1 MGEYRRR
8 HSQPVYGG
16 VLKKKMKNEGRQLK
30 IETTAVAGRPSRL
43 APRKKVDYFGRKSPL
58 IDMAQLVVLLSAV
71 AWLIYVGAAEMN
83 YNWQWYRV
91 GKFVYRIVDG
101 EFIAGP
107 LLRGLG
113 VTLQLTAWSMVLTVI
128 IGLATALMRLSNSFS
143 GKAVATIY
151 LEAVRNTPL
160 LVQLF
165 LFYFVLGPIIGIDR
179 FWVGVLCLSF
189 YEGSFASEIIRAGLQ
204 SVPRGQV
211 EAGSAIGLTPVNRFR
226 CIVLPQA
233 IPLIL
238 PPMTGLVI
246 SLIKHSAIVSVI
258 AVAEMTTAG
267 LNIISD
273 TFMAFE
279 IWFTVAAMYL
289 VITVSLS
296 FFVSSLESR
305 ARRGM

>member
-1 MGEYRRR
+1 MTTDTLAIDAS
-8 HSQPVYGG
+8 HS
-16 VLKKKMKNEGRQLK
+16 R
-30 IETTAVAGRPSRL
+30 A
-43 APRKKVDYFGRKSPL
+43 APLKKVDYFGRKSPL
-58 IDMAQLVVLLSAV
+58 IDMAQLVVLV
-71 AWLIYVGAAEMN
+71 GGVVWLVLAGAQDME

-91 GKFVYRIVDG
+91 DRYIYRIIDG
-101 EFIAGP
+101 EFIFGP
-107 LLRGLG
+107 LMLGLG
-113 VTLQLTAWSMVLTVI
+113 VTLKLTAYCMVLTAV
-128 IGLATALMRLSNSFS
+128 IGLVTALLRMSNSFS
-143 GKAVATIY
+143 GKVVATVY

-189 YEGSFASEIIRAGLQ
+189 FEGSFASEIIRAGLQ

-211 EAGSAIGLTPVNRFR
+211 EAANAIGFTRADRFR
-226 CIVLPQA
+226 FIVLPQA

-258 AVAEMTTAG
+258 ALEDMTTAG

-279 IWFTVAAMYL
+279 IWFTVAAIYL
-289 VITVSLS
+289 AITVSLS